1 VTRGGRGRERGG
13 EGSPA
18 GTMVKGCPPEE
29 LEPPLT
35 WAGKGDRSADRGR
48 SGGDDAWGP
57 PVRMRE
63 GGEMRAPVQGNG
75 PNGLSFFISFLL
87 FLFLFF

>member
-1 VTRGGRGRERGG
+1 V
-13 EGSPA
+13 
-18 GTMVKGCPPEE
+18 VKGCPPEE
-29 LEPPLT
+29 LVPPLT

-48 SGGDDAWGP
+48 SGGDDTWGP

-75 PNGLSFFISFLL
+75 PNGLSFFYFFSPFFISLL
-87 FLFLFF
+87 LVYTGIVDIYIYVYICPF